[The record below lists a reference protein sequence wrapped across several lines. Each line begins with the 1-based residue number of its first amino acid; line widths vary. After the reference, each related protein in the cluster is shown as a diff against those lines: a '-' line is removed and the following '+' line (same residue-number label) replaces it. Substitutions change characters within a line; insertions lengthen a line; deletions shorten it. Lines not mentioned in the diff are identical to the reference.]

1 MDWSATLLPFLI
13 NEMRQ
18 ETYDLEVPEEET
30 WLSWSYWMS
39 RSSWLFRNL
48 TGNVASAY
56 EVKKVKKKVNVI
68 PEFSSTLTKKLVL

>member
-13 NEMRQ
+13 NEMKQ
-18 ETYDLEVPEEET
+18 EIYDLEVEEET
-30 WLSWSYWMS
+30 
-39 RSSWLFRNL
+39 
-48 TGNVASAY
+48 AY